1 MKGRE
6 EKREEERAGNERLA
20 LLRAR
25 GIMALVAL
33 LFLFQAGLFIYNK
46 FFDGVSVAA
55 AAESPAAA
63 RRVAARGNGASA
75 GKDFSAGK
83 DSSAGNGTS
92 AATSQ
97 SAAKDQF
104 AAKGQSAAK
113 GKYSARRVPRL
124 VNLNRADSAELVA
137 LYGVGAYTAMRIL
150 NYRERLGSF
159 AYVEQLLEVKGM
171 DSARFAAIEQ
181 DVVVRE
187 EEIKR
192 FSLDTVSEA
201 FMRRNPYI
209 GAYAAQGIVI
219 MRSLGVH
226 ITPMMLYKEKILS
239 LERARKLMF
248 YCK

>member
-46 FFDGVSVAA
+46 FFDAVSVAA

-75 GKDFSAGK
+75 GKD
-83 DSSAGNGTS
+83 SSAGYGAS

-97 SAAKDQF
+97 SAAKDQS
-104 AAKGQSAAK
+104 AAKGQSVAK

>member
-1 MKGRE
+1 M
-6 EKREEERAGNERLA
+6 
-20 LLRAR
+20 
-25 GIMALVAL
+25 
-33 LFLFQAGLFIYNK
+33 
-46 FFDGVSVAA
+46 
-55 AAESPAAA
+55 
-63 RRVAARGNGASA
+63 
-75 GKDFSAGK
+75 
-83 DSSAGNGTS
+83 
-92 AATSQ
+92 
-97 SAAKDQF
+97 
-104 AAKGQSAAK
+104 
-113 GKYSARRVPRL
+113 PRL

-137 LYGVGAYTAMRIL
+137 LYGVGAYTAKRIL

>member
-63 RRVAARGNGASA
+63 RRVAARGNGV
-75 GKDFSAGK
+75 SAGK
-83 DSSAGNGTS
+83 DSSAGNGAS

-97 SAAKDQF
+97 SAAKVQS
-104 AAKGQSAAK
+104 AAKGQSVAK

>member
-63 RRVAARGNGASA
+63 RRVAARGNGV
-75 GKDFSAGK
+75 SAGK
-83 DSSAGNGTS
+83 DSSAGYGAS

-97 SAAKDQF
+97 SAAKVQS
-104 AAKGQSAAK
+104 AAKGQSVAK

-137 LYGVGAYTAMRIL
+137 LYGVGAYTAKRIL

-226 ITPMMLYKEKILS
+226 ITPMMLYKEKIIS

>member
-46 FFDGVSVAA
+46 FFDAVSVAA
-55 AAESPAAA
+55 AAESPAVA
-63 RRVAARGNGASA
+63 RRVAARGNGV
-75 GKDFSAGK
+75 SAGK
-83 DSSAGNGTS
+83 DSSAGNGAS

-97 SAAKDQF
+97 SAANGQS
-104 AAKGQSAAK
+104 AAKGQSVAK

>member
-1 MKGRE
+1 MRGRIMKGRE

-63 RRVAARGNGASA
+63 RRVAARGNGV
-75 GKDFSAGK
+75 SAGK
-83 DSSAGNGTS
+83 DSSAGNGAS

-97 SAAKDQF
+97 SAAKD
-104 AAKGQSAAK
+104 QSAAK

>member
-75 GKDFSAGK
+75 GKD
-83 DSSAGNGTS
+83 SSAGNGAS

-104 AAKGQSAAK
+104 AAKGQSVAK

>member
-63 RRVAARGNGASA
+63 RRVAARGNGV
-75 GKDFSAGK
+75 SAGK
-83 DSSAGNGTS
+83 DSSAGYGAS

-97 SAAKDQF
+97 SAAKVQS
-104 AAKGQSAAK
+104 AAKGQSVAK

>member
-63 RRVAARGNGASA
+63 RRVAARGNGV
-75 GKDFSAGK
+75 SAGK
-83 DSSAGNGTS
+83 DSSAGNGAS

-137 LYGVGAYTAMRIL
+137 LYGVGSYTAMRIL

-187 EEIKR
+187 EEIKC

>member
-75 GKDFSAGK
+75 GKDSSAGK
-83 DSSAGNGTS
+83 ESSAGNGAS

-97 SAAKDQF
+97 SAAKVQS
-104 AAKGQSAAK
+104 AAKGQSVAK

>member
-1 MKGRE
+1 MRGRIMKGRE

-75 GKDFSAGK
+75 GKD
-83 DSSAGNGTS
+83 SSAGNGAS

-97 SAAKDQF
+97 SAAKVQS
-104 AAKGQSAAK
+104 AAKGQSVAK

>member
-6 EKREEERAGNERLA
+6 EKREEERAGIERLA

-63 RRVAARGNGASA
+63 RRVAARGNGVSA
-75 GKDFSAGK
+75 GYGA
-83 DSSAGNGTS
+83 S

-97 SAAKDQF
+97 SAAK
-104 AAKGQSAAK
+104 GQSVAK

-137 LYGVGAYTAMRIL
+137 LYGVGAYTAKRIL

-187 EEIKR
+187 EEIKC

>member
-46 FFDGVSVAA
+46 FFDAVSVAA

-63 RRVAARGNGASA
+63 RRVAARGNG
-75 GKDFSAGK
+75 GSAGK
-83 DSSAGNGTS
+83 DSSAGYGAS

-97 SAAKDQF
+97 SAAKVQS
-104 AAKGQSAAK
+104 AAKGQSVAK

>member
-75 GKDFSAGK
+75 GKD
-83 DSSAGNGTS
+83 SSAGNGAS

-97 SAAKDQF
+97 SATKVQS
-104 AAKGQSAAK
+104 AAKGQSVAK

-137 LYGVGAYTAMRIL
+137 LYGVGAYTAKRIL

-187 EEIKR
+187 EEIKC

>member
-1 MKGRE
+1 MRGRIMKGRE

-63 RRVAARGNGASA
+63 RRVAARGNGV
-75 GKDFSAGK
+75 SAGK
-83 DSSAGNGTS
+83 DSSAGNGAS

-137 LYGVGAYTAMRIL
+137 LYGVGAYTAKRIL

-248 YCK
+248 YCE

>member
-1 MKGRE
+1 MRGRIMKGRE

-63 RRVAARGNGASA
+63 RRVAARGNGV
-75 GKDFSAGK
+75 SAGK
-83 DSSAGNGTS
+83 DSSAGNGAS
-92 AATSQ
+92 VATSQ

>member
-6 EKREEERAGNERLA
+6 EKREEERAGIERLA

-63 RRVAARGNGASA
+63 RRVAARGNGVSA

-83 DSSAGNGTS
+83 DSSAGNGAS

-97 SAAKDQF
+97 SAAK
-104 AAKGQSAAK
+104 GQSVAK

-181 DVVVRE
+181 DVVVKE

>member
-1 MKGRE
+1 MRGRIMKGRE

-46 FFDGVSVAA
+46 FFDGLSVAA

-63 RRVAARGNGASA
+63 RRVAARGNGV
-75 GKDFSAGK
+75 SAGK
-83 DSSAGNGTS
+83 DSSAGYGAS

-97 SAAKDQF
+97 SAAKVQS
-104 AAKGQSAAK
+104 AAKGQSVAK

>member
-1 MKGRE
+1 MRGRIMKGRE

-75 GKDFSAGK
+75 GKD
-83 DSSAGNGTS
+83 SSAGNGAS

-104 AAKGQSAAK
+104 AAKGQSVAK

>member
-63 RRVAARGNGASA
+63 RRVAARGNGV
-75 GKDFSAGK
+75 SAGK
-83 DSSAGNGTS
+83 DSSAGNGAS
-92 AATSQ
+92 AATNQ
-97 SAAKDQF
+97 SAAKGQS
-104 AAKGQSAAK
+104 AVKGQSAAK

-137 LYGVGAYTAMRIL
+137 LYGVGAYTAKRIL

>member
-6 EKREEERAGNERLA
+6 EKREEERAGIERLA

-63 RRVAARGNGASA
+63 RRVAARGNGV
-75 GKDFSAGK
+75 SAGK
-83 DSSAGNGTS
+83 DSSAGYGAS

-97 SAAKDQF
+97 SAAKVQS
-104 AAKGQSAAK
+104 AAKDQSAAK

-248 YCK
+248 YCE

>member
-75 GKDFSAGK
+75 GKD
-83 DSSAGNGTS
+83 SSAGNGAS

-97 SAAKDQF
+97 SAAKGQF
-104 AAKGQSAAK
+104 AAKGQSVAK

-137 LYGVGAYTAMRIL
+137 LYGVGAYTAKRIL

>member
-6 EKREEERAGNERLA
+6 EKREEERAGIERLA

-75 GKDFSAGK
+75 GKD
-83 DSSAGNGTS
+83 SSAGNGAS

-97 SAAKDQF
+97 SAAKGQS
-104 AAKGQSAAK
+104 AVKGQSAAK

>member
-63 RRVAARGNGASA
+63 RRVAARGNGV
-75 GKDFSAGK
+75 SAGK
-83 DSSAGNGTS
+83 DSSAGNGAS

-150 NYRERLGSF
+150 NYRARLGSF

-187 EEIKR
+187 EEIKH

>member
-6 EKREEERAGNERLA
+6 EKREEERAGIERLA

-63 RRVAARGNGASA
+63 RRVAARGNGV
-75 GKDFSAGK
+75 SAGK
-83 DSSAGNGTS
+83 DSSAGYGAS

-97 SAAKDQF
+97 SAAKVQS
-104 AAKGQSAAK
+104 AAKDQSAAK

-124 VNLNRADSAELVA
+124 INLNRADSAELVA

>member
-6 EKREEERAGNERLA
+6 EKKEEERAGNERLA

-63 RRVAARGNGASA
+63 RRVAARGNGV
-75 GKDFSAGK
+75 SAGK
-83 DSSAGNGTS
+83 DSSAGNGAS

-97 SAAKDQF
+97 SAAKVQST
-104 AAKGQSAAK
+104 AKGQSAAK

-137 LYGVGAYTAMRIL
+137 LYGVGAYTAKRIL

>member
-63 RRVAARGNGASA
+63 RRVAARGNGV
-75 GKDFSAGK
+75 SAGK
-83 DSSAGNGTS
+83 DSSAGYGAS

-97 SAAKDQF
+97 SAAKV
-104 AAKGQSAAK
+104 QSAAK

-137 LYGVGAYTAMRIL
+137 LYGVGAYTAKRIL